1 MKKRLTAFFTALIAA
16 IQICPMGYAAA
27 TGWTLSYKEPDDS
40 ALPLN
45 PETEYVDISNEAYT
59 GNHSLYA
66 VFKRNVQRNVTM
78 DVETSVSGLVNGNSY
93 DVEFYLKGTYDLR
106 GVLIGIGLDDN
117 TNNGSL
123 VRLSRNTRYT
133 VQDMEN
139 GWKQYKFTVL
149 YDEDNPIF
157 KISFDRGI
165 EELYIDDISVCET
178 GKTENLMNDG
188 GFENSKI
195 KKEGMQ
201 TVLSDEYY
209 PKTVVVNERNGM
221 IVVSWR
227 NPSSTRLTDV
237 KLYDITDVPA
247 QIGTT
252 NATASNYN
260 IVKQENLPE
269 GTQKQY
275 KIVCEFSDKKVSE
288 YIVSGKATENKN
300 LFVPLS
306 VAYTDGDD
314 GFFPGSAHIDR
325 ENGYT
330 GTGALKIEANQG
342 VWKSGTYMSL
352 VYGVSNLDKNK
363 RYKMTFMAKMLGKTY
378 ISMNNAWE
386 AFADGSDAAYIQGE
400 AENQWRQ
407 YTYYIEGKTSLNMRF
422 EITMYA
428 DILMDSFK
436 LCETDENGAD
446 GEIVAEQEFEPETVK
461 INGVESLSAKAL
473 RNTAILSWSAPDK
486 AAITRVYM
494 IDPDTERRVQC
505 AEMSAETE
513 SVAFEK
519 LSNDIEYLFSVVC
532 ESSDGK
538 LSEEKTIHVTPTP
551 LDAEYAK
558 PVIYI
563 GGAKTDVL
571 QQGDITIKAEVKNNK
586 REEGTKAQLAA
597 VVTKDNKLVIK
608 KATDVVNIAK
618 TDYSSTPTV
627 LEVNFELPDL
637 TDGEYE
643 VQAFL
648 FDNLTDL
655 NCLSDYQT
663 WREEN

>member
-1 MKKRLTAFFTALIAA
+1 MKKRLTAFFTAVIAA
-16 IQICPMGYAAA
+16 IQICPLGYAAA
-27 TGWTLSYKEPDDS
+27 ASWTLFYKEPNDS

-45 PETEYVDISNEAYT
+45 PETEYVDVSNEAYT

-66 VFKRNVQRNVTM
+66 VFDRKVQKDVTM
-78 DVETSVSGLVNGNSY
+78 DVETSVSGLVNGHSY
-93 DVEFYLKGTYDLR
+93 DIEFYLKGTYDLR

-117 TNNGSL
+117 TNTGSL
-123 VRLSRNTRYT
+123 VRLSRNNRYT
-133 VQDMEN
+133 VQDAEN

-165 EELYIDDISVCET
+165 EELYIDDISVCEAGT
-178 GKTENLMNDG
+178 AENLINDG

-201 TVLSDEYY
+201 TVLSEEYY

-221 IVVSWR
+221 IVVSWK

-237 KLYDITDVPA
+237 KLYDITDVPT

-260 IVKQENLPE
+260 IVKQENLQE

-275 KIVCEFSDKKVSE
+275 KIVCEFSDKKASE

-300 LFVPLS
+300 LSVPIS
-306 VAYTDGDD
+306 GAYTDGDD
-314 GFFPGSAHIDR
+314 GFFPGSAYIDR
-325 ENGYT
+325 ENSYAGN
-330 GTGALKIEANQG
+330 GALKIAANQG
-342 VWKSGTYMSL
+342 VWKSGSYLSL
-352 VYGVSNLDKNK
+352 VYGVPNLDKNK

-400 AENQWRQ
+400 AENQWKQ

-422 EITMYA
+422 EVTMYA

-446 GEIVAEQEFEPETVK
+446 GETVAEQDFEPETLK
-461 INGVESLSAKAL
+461 ISGVESLSAEAL

-494 IDPDTERRVQC
+494 IEPDTERKVQC
-505 AEMSAETE
+505 AEVSAETE
-513 SVAFEK
+513 RVAFEK
-519 LSNDIEYLFSVVC
+519 LSNDIEYVFSVVC
-532 ESSDGK
+532 ESADGK
-538 LSEEKTIHVTPTP
+538 LSEEKIINVTPTP
-551 LDAEYAK
+551 LDAEYTNPA
-558 PVIYI
+558 IYI
-563 GGAKTDVL
+563 GGVKTDIL
-571 QQGDITIKAEVKNNK
+571 QQGNVTIKAEVKNNK

-608 KATDVVNIAK
+608 KATDVVNVAK
-618 TDYSSTPTV
+618 TDYSSAPTE
-627 LEVNFELPDL
+627 LEVSLELPDL
-637 TDGEYE
+637 SDGEYE

-655 NCLSDYQT
+655 NCLSDYRT
-663 WREEN
+663 WKEEN